1 MYVVLLGPPGSGK
14 GTQAER
20 LAAAFGLAHIS
31 TGDLFRENIRL
42 GTELG
47 KRVQEYLSRGELV
60 PDDVTI
66 AMVAEQLRLPVARE
80 GAVFDGFPRTVEQAQ
95 ALDRELARLGKSV
108 DKAVELVVPDDE
120 VVRRL
125 SGRRI
130 CRVCQAAYHVEFNPP
145 SCPGR
150 CDKCGGELYQR
161 EDDRPEVL
169 RRRLE
174 VYHRQTTPVIE
185 YYRQAGVLRRVDGT
199 GPIEEVGK
207 RLADL
212 VRQDPP

>member
-20 LAAAFGLAHIS
+20 LAAALRLAHIS
-31 TGDLFRENIRL
+31 TGDLFRENMRL

-47 KRVQEYLSRGELV
+47 KRVQEYLARGELV
-60 PDDVTI
+60 PDEITI
-66 AMVAEQLRLPVARE
+66 AMVAEQLRLPGARE
-80 GAVFDGFPRTVEQAQ
+80 GAVFDGFPRTVEQAR

-108 DKAVELVVPDDE
+108 DKAVELVVPDEE

-145 SCPGR
+145 TRPGL

-161 EDDRPEVL
+161 EDDRPEVV

-174 VYHRQTTPVIE
+174 VYHRQTTPVME
-185 YYRQAGVLRRVDGT
+185 YYRQAGVLRQIDGT
-199 GPIEEVGK
+199 GPIEEVAK